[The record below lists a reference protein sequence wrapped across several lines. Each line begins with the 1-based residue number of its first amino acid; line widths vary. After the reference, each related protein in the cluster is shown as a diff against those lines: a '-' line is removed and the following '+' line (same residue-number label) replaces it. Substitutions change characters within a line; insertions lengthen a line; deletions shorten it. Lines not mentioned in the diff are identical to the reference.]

1 MTPNNRCSAGWMSGT
16 LLLMLHHVDELA
28 QWIANVETAHAP
40 GFTLGTVFNWQACL
54 SDPPERHLDVIN
66 LD

>member
-1 MTPNNRCSAGWMSGT
+1 MTPHNWCSAGWMSGT
-16 LLLMLHHVDELA
+16 LLLMLHHVDERA

-40 GFTLGTVFNWQACL
+40 RFALGIVFNWQACL
-54 SDPPERHLDVIN
+54 SDPSERHLDVIN